1 MPMVDILGT
10 LDEKIEFNINQ
21 SIVFENLFTKLWIK
35 YFGNKNFEK
44 CFLGTALTIKYGKNL
59 PTTKLQNSGYV
70 VFGGNG
76 PIGYF
81 SSYMYDKPKV
91 LISCR
96 GAASG
101 NVVYSQPYSFITNN
115 SLILE
120 DNSNLIFS
128 YLKGLSKELHFEK
141 YTTGSAQPQITI
153 DNISNIE
160 IPLPTKELQMK
171 FDNISKPILDKI
183 ENLRLN
189 SEILNKLK
197 SLYLHKF
204 FG

>member
-1 MPMVDILGT
+1 MVDILGT
-10 LDEKIEFNINQ
+10 LDDKIEFNNNQ
-21 SIVFENLFTKLWIK
+21 SNVLENLFTQLWVK
-35 YFGNKNFEK
+35 YFRDKKFETS
-44 CFLGTALTIKYGKNL
+44 FLGRALIIKYGKNL
-59 PTTKLQNSGYV
+59 PTTKLENSGYV

-101 NVVYSQPYSFITNN
+101 NVIYSQPYSFITNN

-120 DNSNLIFS
+120 DNSNITFT
-128 YLKGLSKELHFEK
+128 YLRGLSKELHFEK

-153 DNISNIE
+153 DNITDIE
-160 IPLPTKELQMK
+160 IPLPPKELQVE
-171 FDNISKPILDKI
+171 FDNIAKPILNKI

-189 SEILNKLK
+189 NEKLK
-197 SLYLHKF
+197 ELKSIYLIKF